1 MPKHFNVKNG
11 PHTEATFQYGQFNE
25 VYKKKASLMQKKK
38 EEHYLFKSTCN
49 TSLPSRGGKQQYYK
63 IY

>member
-25 VYKKKASLMQKKK
+25 VYKKKAFLMQKKK
-38 EEHYLFKSTCN
+38 KRT
-49 TSLPSRGGKQQYYK
+49 LPFQKHMQHLSP
-63 IY
+63 I